1 MIWVAVIFLLL
12 ITAGWIIWPFL
23 RAKVTANGDSDAI
36 ISIYADQIEE
46 VALDQKRGLISP
58 TEAKAACTE
67 IERRRSKAIGEM
79 VGGFRIAHRAPVAA
93 VASALVL
100 AAVAMGGYI
109 GIGNP
114 AKPDMPLAERKQELL
129 AARAAAGD
137 MTSRIQLLIEQTREE
152 PDDFESWWVLAR
164 SHAAVGDYASSA
176 EAYRRALDLAPDNPG
191 VQSAYAEAVTLANG
205 NKVPKTA
212 EIIFSQ
218 LARNHADPRALYYL
232 ALARAQRQDF
242 EGALLDWAE
251 LAKSSN
257 ADAPWMALVRRD
269 IANMARFLKRE
280 ITAYL
285 PDATAAEIAL
295 ASGEALAPT
304 QEPDDLRESLALNPG
319 SFADWIAL
327 AEAEVANGDY
337 PAAAEA
343 LQAGRRHFSAA
354 PFVLQKFAEAERELG
369 LDLTAPDVRG
379 PSAADVAAAAEMS
392 EADRTA
398 MIEGMVDGLAV
409 RLSEFPNDPDGW
421 TMLIR
426 SYRMMGRVDDA
437 EAALARARDL
447 FDGTPTMQQILSN
460 L

>member
-1 MIWVAVIFLLL
+1 MIWMVVSVLLV
-12 ITAGWIIWPFL
+12 ITAGWITWPFL
-23 RAKVTANGDSDAI
+23 RAKVTANGDGDAI
-36 ISIYADQIEE
+36 ISIYADQLDE
-46 VALDQKRGLISP
+46 VVLDQKRGLISSS
-58 TEAKAACTE
+58 EANAACAE
-67 IERRRSKAIGEM
+67 IERRRAKAIGKM
-79 VGGFRIAHRAPVAA
+79 AGGFRISHRAPVAA
-93 VASALVL
+93 VASAMVLVTL
-100 AAVAMGGYI
+100 AIGGYI
-109 GIGNP
+109 GIGSP
-114 AKPDMPLAERKQELL
+114 AKPDMPLAQRKQEMLV
-129 AARAAAGD
+129 ARAAAGD
-137 MTSRIQLLIEQTREE
+137 TTSRIELLIERTRVDPE
-152 PDDFESWWVLAR
+152 DFESWWVLAR
-164 SHAAVGDYASSA
+164 SHAAVGDHVRSA
-176 EAYRRALDLAPDNPG
+176 AAYRQALDLAPDNPG

-212 EIIFSQ
+212 EIIFAQ
-218 LARNHADPRALYYL
+218 LARIHADPRALYYL

-251 LAKSSN
+251 LAKNSN

-269 IANMARFLKRE
+269 IANMARFLNRD

-295 ASGEALAPT
+295 ATGQARALA
-304 QEPDDLRESLALNPG
+304 QQRDDLRERLAANPG
-319 SFADWIAL
+319 AFADYIAL
-327 AEAEVANGDY
+327 AAAEVANGDY
-337 PAAAEA
+337 AAAAGA

-369 LDLTAPDVRG
+369 LDLTAPDIRG
-379 PSAADVAAAAEMS
+379 PSAADVAAAAEIS
-392 EADRTA
+392 EADRAA
-398 MIEGMVDGLAV
+398 MIAGMVDGLAV

-426 SYRMMGRVDDA
+426 SYRTMGRVDDA